1 MSQRLSASMSNASF
15 SVVSFFACTGALPP
29 TALVEK
35 NTGSISAKS
44 PSACIRSISTEPTMP
59 RQPTSPTNAMSFALS
74 RALHALNLSITGSW
88 EPPLVLLPALRLV
101 SPGVLV
107 EEAGAKRVGASAR
120 GFGNRGGGRR
130 ADGGD
135 DGVAHLAR
143 AHRAHARGRDVR
155 GPQAGLQHRTH
166 RRLDT
171 VGGVGLLE
179 RVAEHHG
186 G

>member
-1 MSQRLSASMSNASF
+1 MTTSQRLSASMSNASF
-15 SVVSFFACTGALPP
+15 NVVSFFACAGALPP

-74 RALHALNLSITGSW
+74 RALHALNLSIIGSG
-88 EPPLVLLPALRLV
+88 EPPLILLPALRLV

-120 GFGNRGGGRR
+120 GFDRGGGLG
-130 ADGGD
+130 ANGGD

-143 AHRAHARGRDVR
+143 AHRAHARGCDVR
-155 GPQAGLQHRTH
+155 GPQARLQHGAH
-166 RRLDT
+166 
-171 VGGVGLLE
+171 
-179 RVAEHHG
+179 
-186 G
+186 

>member
-1 MSQRLSASMSNASF
+1 MTMSQRLSASMSNASF
-15 SVVSFFACTGALPP
+15 KVVSFFACAGALPP

-44 PSACIRSISTEPTMP
+44 PSACIRSINTEPTMP

-74 RALHALNLSITGSW
+74 RASHALNFVDHDARGHRRLSCFPPCDSCRLGS
-88 EPPLVLLPALRLV
+88 LL
-101 SPGVLV
+101 

-120 GFGNRGGGRR
+120 GFGDRGGLG
-130 ADGGD
+130 ANGGD

-155 GPQAGLQHRTH
+155 GPQP
-166 RRLDT
+166 
-171 VGGVGLLE
+171 
-179 RVAEHHG
+179 
-186 G
+186 

>member
-1 MSQRLSASMSNASF
+1 MTMSHRRRASMSYASCN
-15 SVVSFFACTGALPP
+15 VVSFFACAGALPP

-35 NTGSISAKS
+35 KTGSMRAKS

-74 RALHALNLSITGSW
+74 RAAHALNCVDHRPRS
-88 EPPLVLLPALRLV
+88 EPTLVLLPALRLV

-120 GFGNRGGGRR
+120 GFGNRGGRG

-143 AHRAHARGRDVR
+143 AHRAHA
-155 GPQAGLQHRTH
+155 
-166 RRLDT
+166 
-171 VGGVGLLE
+171 
-179 RVAEHHG
+179 
-186 G
+186 

>member
-1 MSQRLSASMSNASF
+1 MTMSQRFNASMSNASF
-15 SVVSFFACTGALPP
+15 NVVSFFACAGALPP

-74 RALHALNLSITGSW
+74 RALHALNLSITGSG

-107 EEAGAKRVGASAR
+107 EEAGAKRVGASAI
-120 GFGNRGGGRR
+120 GFDRGGGR
-130 ADGGD
+130 ANGGD

-155 GPQAGLQHRTH
+155 GPQARLQHRAH
-166 RRLDT
+166 RGLDT

-179 RVAEHHG
+179 R
-186 G
+186 